1 MDIVK
6 SCTTNGEMAWTP
18 HFKIQMQKRNVLM
31 SDVLNVLDNGRISKP
46 PEWNQDYEEYNY
58 FISEEDS
65 EGMKLTLKIT
75 ISKEKDMVTLVTVY

>member
-1 MDIVK
+1 
-6 SCTTNGEMAWTP
+6 MAWTP

>member
-1 MDIVK
+1 VDSTFQNSNARK
-6 SCTTNGEMAWTP
+6 KRFNERCT
-18 HFKIQMQKRNVLM
+18 
-31 SDVLNVLDNGRISKP
+31 NVLDNGRISKP

-65 EGMKLTLKIT
+65 EGMKLTLKIA

>member
-1 MDIVK
+1 
-6 SCTTNGEMAWTP
+6 
-18 HFKIQMQKRNVLM
+18 MQKRNVLM

-65 EGMKLTLKIT
+65 EGMKLTLKIA
-75 ISKEKDMVTLVTVY
+75 ISEEKDRVTLVTVY